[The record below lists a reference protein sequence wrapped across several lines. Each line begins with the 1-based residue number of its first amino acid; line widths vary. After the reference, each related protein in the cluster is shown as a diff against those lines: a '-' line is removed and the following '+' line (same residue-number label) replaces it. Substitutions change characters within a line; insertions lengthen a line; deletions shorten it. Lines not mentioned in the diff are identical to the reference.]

1 MRRNCILF
9 LSILLTCV
17 LVNAAAADTLQIA
30 EAVYQNNGKVHLAW
44 TDDAQ
49 RESYLVTSFCVE
61 PNGGANV
68 QIAQEKVTGTSCDV
82 LALPG
87 TTMAFAVSVEGAE
100 ASETTQV
107 EIPVQ
112 PVRDFKVSGN
122 VQLLRSLYE
131 KTTRMN
137 SFSAYELKDW
147 VSGVLSGS
155 VDSSVDSYLL
165 RLNFAMPMLRTA
177 RLFDVVVTM
186 EAPNGFV
193 VDMMYEKQSEFN
205 DLYTRVD
212 WCYDIPVTYAM
223 YQVYSNLGEIP
234 TGKYTVRMFF
244 DGLLATTSN
253 FTIKQ

>member
-17 LVNAAAADTLQIA
+17 LVNAAAADTLQIT

-49 RESYLVTSFCVE
+49 SESYLVTSFCVE

-68 QIAQEKVTGTSCDV
+68 QIAQEKVTETSCDV

-155 VDSSVDSYLL
+155 VDSSVDSLEL
-165 RLNFAMPMLRTA
+165 VPALCP
-177 RLFDVVVTM
+177 DVVVTM

-223 YQVYSNLGEIP
+223 YQVCNHLGEIP

-244 DGLLATTSN
+244 DGLLAMTAN
-253 FTIKQ
+253 FTVKP

>member
-17 LVNAAAADTLQIA
+17 LVNAAAADTVQVA
-30 EAVYQNNGKVHLAW
+30 EAVYQNNGKVHLEW
-44 TDDAQ
+44 TGDTQSEA
-49 RESYLVTSFCVE
+49 YLVTSFCVE
-61 PNGGANV
+61 PNGGASV

-87 TTMAFAVSVEGAE
+87 TSMEFAVSVDGTET
-100 ASETTQV
+100 SERTRV
-107 EIPVQ
+107 DIPVQ
-112 PVRDFKVSGN
+112 SLRDFKVTGN
-122 VQLLRSLYE
+122 VQLLRTLYE

-137 SFSAYELKDW
+137 SFSAYELKEW
-147 VSGVLSGS
+147 VSGVLSGNL
-155 VDSSVDSYLL
+155 DSTSDQYLL
-165 RLNFAMPMLRTA
+165 RLNFAMPMLRMA
-177 RLFDVVVTM
+177 RLFDVVVTL

>member
-17 LVNAAAADTLQIA
+17 LVNAAAADTLQIT

-137 SFSAYELKDW
+137 SFS
-147 VSGVLSGS
+147 VSVPTCSQASKSNPSRFTAIALPLS
-155 VDSSVDSYLL
+155 SSI
-165 RLNFAMPMLRTA
+165 RTA
-177 RLFDVVVTM
+177 
-186 EAPNGFV
+186 
-193 VDMMYEKQSEFN
+193 
-205 DLYTRVD
+205 
-212 WCYDIPVTYAM
+212 
-223 YQVYSNLGEIP
+223 
-234 TGKYTVRMFF
+234 
-244 DGLLATTSN
+244 LASARSR
-253 FTIKQ
+253 